1 MGWENKQRLMLN
13 REFYRRGPNH
23 QLDEAATF
31 LTIRKRFDFRSIQI
45 GKWVKEAEKEK
56 AAPLFYDA
64 LCDLMTILGGNE
76 TLISLRGTLAL
87 QYGCGGQP
95 GVMAHYE
102 PATRS
107 FSLAKNAGPGSIAH
121 EWFHGFDHYI
131 TDKVFTSA
139 AKDDFAS
146 NAWLDDVPQIE
157 HPLNELLSL
166 CYQTIILNE
175 AGDAPSEYFK
185 YSAQVDK
192 KTKGY
197 YFSKPEEMCARAFE
211 AFIQDAPIKNNFLVK
226 GTKQSEEAKLG
237 LYPQG
242 EHRLRIN
249 HAFKAYFNA
258 LGHVLKRQDASHE

>member
-1 MGWENKQRLMLN
+1 MLH

-23 QLDEAATF
+23 QLGEAVSFAS
-31 LTIRKRFDFRSIQI
+31 IRQRFDFRSIQI
-45 GKWVKEAEKEK
+45 GKWVKEAEKQK

-76 TLISLRGTLAL
+76 SLISLRGTLAL

-102 PATRS
+102 PSTRS

-131 TDKVFTSA
+131 CHKAFTGA
-139 AKDDFAS
+139 AKGDFAS
-146 NAWLDDVPQIE
+146 NAWLDDVRTIE
-157 HPLNELLSL
+157 HPLNELLGN

-175 AGDAPSEYFK
+175 AATEPSDYFK
-185 YSAQVDK
+185 KSAEVDK
-192 KTKGY
+192 QVKGY
-197 YFSKPEEMCARAFE
+197 YYSKPEELCARAFE
-211 AFIQDAPIKNNFLVK
+211 AFVQDASIKNNFLVK
-226 GTKQSEEAKLG
+226 GTKESEEAKLG

-242 EHRLRIN
+242 EHRQNIN
-249 HAFKAYFNA
+249 NAFRHYFSSLGQA
-258 LGHVLKRQDASHE
+258 LKQQSTLNS

>member
-1 MGWENKQRLMLN
+1 MLN

-23 QLDEAATF
+23 QQGEEVTF
-31 LTIRKRFDFRSIQI
+31 LSIRQRFDFRSIQI
-45 GKWVKEAEKEK
+45 GKWVKEVEKQK

-76 TLISLRGTLAL
+76 NLISLRGTLAL

-131 TDKVFTSA
+131 TEKSFNGA
-139 AKDDFAS
+139 AKGDFAS
-146 NAWLDDVPQIE
+146 NAWLDDVTQIE
-157 HPLNELLSL
+157 HPLNDLLSQ
-166 CYQTIILNE
+166 CFQTIILNA
-175 AGDAPSEYFK
+175 AGDAPSDYFK
-185 YSAQVDK
+185 HSALMDK

-197 YFSKPEEMCARAFE
+197 YFSKSEEMCARAFE
-211 AFIQDAPIKNNFLVK
+211 AFVQDAPIKNNFLVK

-237 LYPQG
+237 LYPEG

-249 HAFKAYFNA
+249 AAFKQYFNT
-258 LGHVLKRQDASHE
+258 LGHVLKRQDANNA

>member
-1 MGWENKQRLMLN
+1 MLH
-13 REFYRRGPNH
+13 REFYRRGPHH
-23 QLDEAATF
+23 QRDGDATF
-31 LTIRKRFDFRSIQI
+31 GMIRQRFDFRSIQI
-45 GKWVKEAEKEK
+45 GKWVKEAEKQK

-64 LCDLMTILGGNE
+64 LCDLMLILGANE
-76 TLISLRGTLAL
+76 PLISLRGTLAL

-131 TDKVFTSA
+131 VDKAFHGA
-139 AKDDFAS
+139 AKGDFAS
-146 NAWLDDVPQIE
+146 HAWLDDVSTVD
-157 HPLNELLSL
+157 HPLNELLSQ
-166 CYQTIILNE
+166 CFQIIILNE

-185 YSAQVDK
+185 QSALMDK

-211 AFIQDAPIKNNFLVK
+211 AFVQDAPIKNNFLVK

-249 HAFKAYFNA
+249 AAFKQYFHT
-258 LGHVLKRQDASHE
+258 LGHVLKRQGENHD

>member
-1 MGWENKQRLMLN
+1 MLN
-13 REFYRRGPNH
+13 REFYRRGPDH
-23 QLDEAATF
+23 QQGEDISF
-31 LTIRKRFDFRSIQI
+31 VSIRRRFDFRSIQI
-45 GKWVKEAEKEK
+45 GKWVKEAEKQK

-76 TLISLRGTLAL
+76 NLISLRGTLAL

-95 GVMAHYE
+95 GVMAYYE

-131 TDKVFTSA
+131 TEKAFNGASRGE
-139 AKDDFAS
+139 FAS
-146 NAWLDDVPQIE
+146 NAWLDDVTQIE
-157 HPLNELLSL
+157 HPLNELLAQ
-166 CYQTIILNE
+166 CFQTIILNE
-175 AGDAPSEYFK
+175 AGDAPNDYFK
-185 YSAQVDK
+185 QSALMDK

-211 AFIQDAPIKNNFLVK
+211 AFVQDAPIKNNFLVK
-226 GTKQSEEAKLG
+226 GTKLSEEAKLG

-249 HAFKAYFNA
+249 AAFKQYFHS
-258 LGHVLKRQDASHE
+258 LGYVLKRQGSNHD